1 MDELT
6 DITVDGQTWDRL
18 QVLNHFA
25 SAEPEEAHPA
35 TKVSDN
41 DTQAESRW
49 AASGEQWICL
59 DLGSKKEFSALGL
72 TWWNGSTRSYKF
84 DIEISDD
91 GENFTTILKDQASS
105 MQEDFEIFALPET
118 ASARYVRYRGYGSS
132 ANAWNS
138 ITEFAVLTKESEV
151 ILPDEEMDTT
161 VSADSDVDKDKT
173 TLIVSIESNTEGATP
188 DTGDDSSFSIWVLLL
203 SIMGVLMG
211 SFACK
216 KC

>member
-1 MDELT
+1 MKLK
-6 DITVDGQTWDRL
+6 IKKQILVIMI
-18 QVLNHFA
+18 
-25 SAEPEEAHPA
+25 
-35 TKVSDN
+35 
-41 DTQAESRW
+41 
-49 AASGEQWICL
+49 ICL
-59 DLGSKKEFSALGL
+59 VSSLMHPENLMVNAEDASNAELLKQRIEETKE
-72 TWWNGSTRSYKF
+72 TQKRNY
-84 DIEISDD
+84 IEISDD

>member
-1 MDELT
+1 MKEEKVEKTSLDT
-6 DITVDGQTWDRL
+6 KFHDKKNTKKD
-18 QVLNHFA
+18 A
-25 SAEPEEAHPA
+25 SFDLLR
-35 TKVSDN
+35 SD
-41 DTQAESRW
+41 SP
-49 AASGEQWICL
+49 L
-59 DLGSKKEFSALGL
+59 DKKEEIKEQTIEEQEVKEEVDEQVEDTEESLEETDDIEL
-72 TWWNGSTRSYKF
+72 NSDEF

-91 GENFTTILKDQASS
+91 GENFTTILEDQASS
-105 MQEDFEIFALPET
+105 MQEDFEVFALPET

-132 ANAWNS
+132 ANSWNS
-138 ITEFAVLTKESEV
+138 ITEFAVLAQESDA